1 MSTPNSLEPENIFRL
16 RSRVFAAAAAY
27 TEGNA
32 SLKEERKMAVLR
44 CGDVDDLIYQDSWI
58 ISDR

>member
-1 MSTPNSLEPENIFRL
+1 MSTSKSAEARIIFRPH
-16 RSRVFAAAAAY
+16 SRVFAAAAAY

>member
-1 MSTPNSLEPENIFRL
+1 MSTPKSAGPENIFRP

-27 TEGNA
+27 TDGNA
-32 SLKEERKMAVLR
+32 SLKEEKKMAVLR
-44 CGDVDDLIYQDSWI
+44 CGDVDDLIYQDNWI